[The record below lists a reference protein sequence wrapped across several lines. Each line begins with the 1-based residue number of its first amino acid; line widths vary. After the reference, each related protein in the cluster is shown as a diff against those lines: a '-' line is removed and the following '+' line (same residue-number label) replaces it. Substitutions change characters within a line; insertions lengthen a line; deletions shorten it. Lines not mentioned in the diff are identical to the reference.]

1 MMGRKSETRGGDL
14 IQSAGT
20 AKTLLQ
26 EYRERN
32 PFRLNSTYV
41 PDAVTDTS
49 RRRDLKAARWEG
61 DGCGVAARL
70 YVACDG
76 EFQLVT
82 LVLGKLEL
90 YSPQTYASARDF
102 VDILVKGKPYMAKL
116 ECSRNGEV
124 HAHVVLS
131 AHAILSRGFGK
142 RLHSKPVTDFRG
154 LLRYLAKPMDAR
166 ACRLRNHEIGPF
178 IEGLVDKREIATRL
192 KEVEQEGR
200 EIAAEEYLAAR
211 EKYGRLSPMTW
222 WGNIPH
228 TLAFVAEVAAP
239 SLEIERLPTHTPL
252 EPLPLPM
259 VAFMLCLLES
269 NRSRPHRLPHHPRGR
284 LKGKPMVSRPH
295 RIFSSRQVVAQPNA
309 PP

>member
-1 MMGRKSETRGGDL
+1 MMGRKSKTRGGDL

-70 YVACDG
+70 YAACDG

-82 LVLGKLEL
+82 LSLGKLEL
-90 YSPQTYASARDF
+90 YSPQTYTFARDF
-102 VDILVKGKPYMAKL
+102 VDIVAKGKPYFAKL
-116 ECSRNGEV
+116 ECSRSGEV
-124 HAHVVLS
+124 HVHIVLS
-131 AHAILSRGFGK
+131 SHAILPRGFGK

-166 ACRLRNHEIGPF
+166 ACRLRTHELEPF
-178 IEGLVDKREIATRL
+178 IRGLPEHEVSDWLSEIKGVEREA
-192 KEVEQEGR
+192 
-200 EIAAEEYLAAR
+200 AAEEYLAAR

-222 WGNIPH
+222 WGNVPRA
-228 TLAFVAEVAAP
+228 LPFVAEVTAP
-239 SLEIERLPTHTPL
+239 SLELEKLPTHVPL

-269 NRSRPHRLPHHPRGR
+269 NRSRPHRLPFRSRGR
-284 LKGKPMVSRPH
+284 LERKPLVSRSY

>member
-1 MMGRKSETRGGDL
+1 MGRKSETRGGDL

-49 RRRDLKAARWEG
+49 RRRNLKAARWEG

-70 YVACDG
+70 YAACDG

-82 LVLGKLEL
+82 LSLGKLEL
-90 YSPQTYASARDF
+90 YSPQTYTFARDF
-102 VDILVKGKPYMAKL
+102 VDIVAKGKPYFAKL
-116 ECSRNGEV
+116 ECSRSGEV
-124 HAHVVLS
+124 HVHIVLS
-131 AHAILSRGFGK
+131 THATLPRGFGK

-166 ACRLRNHEIGPF
+166 ACRLRTHELEPLIR
-178 IEGLVDKREIATRL
+178 GLPEHEVSDCLSEIKGVEREA
-192 KEVEQEGR
+192 
-200 EIAAEEYLAAR
+200 AAEEYLAAR
-211 EKYGRLSPMTW
+211 EKHGRLPPMTC
-222 WGNIPH
+222 WGNVPRILP
-228 TLAFVAEVAAP
+228 FVAEVATL
-239 SLEIERLPTHTPL
+239 SLEVVKSPTHVPL

-269 NRSRPHRLPHHPRGR
+269 NRLRPHRLPHRPRGR